1 MLRRRFHA
9 MGTEMELVLDA
20 SPGLEA
26 LRAIAAAEQE
36 IRRLERLLSR
46 FDRGSELSRLN
57 ARGAMEVGAEL
68 LALVELALAAR
79 EQTGGRFDPT
89 VHDALVTAGYD
100 RSFDRLEADERHEP
114 SGPVR
119 CGGGVHV
126 EAAASRISL
135 EPGVRLD
142 LGGLAKGYAADR
154 AAAILED
161 AGDCLVDAGG
171 DIAVCGGP
179 WPIGVETAGGM
190 LTLELADGA
199 IATSGRD
206 RRRWMHNGAEQHHLI
221 DPSTGRPAAGGL
233 LRVTV
238 VATRAAE
245 AEVLAKELFLAG
257 VPAAALQAD
266 TRGLPAV
273 LVTDA
278 GETLLAGGLA

>member
-1 MLRRRFHA
+1 

-20 SPGLEA
+20 SPELEA
-26 LRAIAAAEQE
+26 LRAIAAAERE

-46 FDRGSELSRLN
+46 FDGESELSRLN
-57 ARGAMEVGAEL
+57 ARGAMAVGAEL

-89 VHDALVTAGYD
+89 VHDALLAAGYD
-100 RSFDRLEADERHEP
+100 RSFERLEADGRQEA
-114 SGPVR
+114 SAPVR
-119 CGGGVHV
+119 CGGAVHV
-126 EAAASRISL
+126 EAAASWISL
-135 EPGVRLD
+135 ERGVRLD
-142 LGGLAKGYAADR
+142 LGGIAKGYAADR
-154 AAAILED
+154 AVAILAD

-171 DIAVCGGP
+171 DIAVSGGR
-179 WPIGVETAGGM
+179 WPVGVETTDGM
-190 LTLELADGA
+190 LTLELAEGA

-206 RRRWMHNGAEQHHLI
+206 RRRWMRGGAERHHLI

-238 VATRAAE
+238 VAPSAAE

-257 VPAAALQAD
+257 VPAAALEAD
-266 TRGLPAV
+266 TRGLAAV

-278 GETLLAGGLA
+278 GETLLAGGLS